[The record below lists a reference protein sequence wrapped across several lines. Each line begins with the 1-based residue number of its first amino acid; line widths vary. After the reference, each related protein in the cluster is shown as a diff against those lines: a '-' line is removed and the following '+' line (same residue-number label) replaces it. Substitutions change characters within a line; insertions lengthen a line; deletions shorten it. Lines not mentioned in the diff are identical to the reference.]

1 MDTHKPVLKNER
13 IHPIFAQS
21 SLWCPYVANESKSR
35 CDSIRPM
42 AEVIDP
48 VAPLS
53 VFTNININ
61 PNMDK

>member
-1 MDTHKPVLKNER
+1 
-13 IHPIFAQS
+13 
-21 SLWCPYVANESKSR
+21 
-35 CDSIRPM
+35 M

-61 PNMDK
+61 PNMDKWSHVSFST